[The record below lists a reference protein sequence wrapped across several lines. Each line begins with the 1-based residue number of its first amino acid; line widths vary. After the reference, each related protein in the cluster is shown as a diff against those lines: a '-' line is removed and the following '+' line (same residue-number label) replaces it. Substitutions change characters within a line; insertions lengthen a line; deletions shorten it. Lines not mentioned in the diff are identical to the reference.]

1 MKSEH
6 SVDEKSEIELEDVLI
21 QFVDQVVGP

>member
-1 MKSEH
+1 MKSEQP
-6 SVDEKSEIELEDVLI
+6 VDENFEIDLEDVLI